1 MNCLGQSLPSEE
13 SFQWWQIL
21 FATTDFLI
29 SFCGDIEKMVVKMI
43 FQYHFVVI

>member
-21 FATTDFLI
+21 FNAEEGELLGEGRKERD
-29 SFCGDIEKMVVKMI
+29 GARARG
-43 FQYHFVVI
+43 Y